1 MANQES
7 GKIKQLKL
15 RLPMEMYRQLE
26 IDASNH
32 GEKPATHARHILGD
46 ALMSIDVS
54 TPEEREKIKKMIEAN
69 WAKISHTKKG
79 GHQ

>member
-1 MANQES
+1 MANQEN

-26 IDASNH
+26 IDAANR
-32 GEKPATHARHILGD
+32 GDKPATRARHILGD

-54 TPEEREKIKKMIEAN
+54 TPEERKRIRKMIEEN
-69 WAKISHTKKG
+69 WAKINSRKG
-79 GHQ
+79 K